1 MGLTTVLSL
10 LLEAVAQE
18 RRKIGGLIP
27 DPLLGET
34 AEVSLDKPL
43 YTKLPQRA

>member
-18 RRKIGGLIP
+18 RQKIGGLIP
-27 DPLLGET
+27 DPCGET